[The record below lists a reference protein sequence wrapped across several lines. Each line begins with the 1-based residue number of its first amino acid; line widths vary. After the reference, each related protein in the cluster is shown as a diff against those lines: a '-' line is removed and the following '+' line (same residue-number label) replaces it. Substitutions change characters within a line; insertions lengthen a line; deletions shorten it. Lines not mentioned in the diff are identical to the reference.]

1 MTDAPVQVEATGE
14 TVGEARWAAL
24 HELERR
30 YPALDRTAVEFVVLS
45 EGQRGLLGVGYEPAR
60 VIATLSGEPPAEAAP
75 APREVESNP
84 DDSPAAARIR
94 ALMGQAVDGLGLDAS
109 VRLAESEER
118 VTVTVTGDDL
128 GLFIG
133 RHGHTI
139 DAVQYLANAIVHR
152 HEETAVEVV
161 VDAQGYRA
169 RRERTLR
176 DVAARAAAD
185 AIRTLVEDSMV
196 GLRRL
201 IASFDREAT
210 PYHCS
215 PWPEYAP
222 RFTDYAH
229 LARLKEW
236 LLAGESE

>member
-1 MTDAPVQVEATGE
+1 MSDPVQVEATGE

-60 VIATLSGEPPAEAAP
+60 VIASLSGDPPAEAAP
-75 APREVESNP
+75 AVRRAEPHPE
-84 DDSPAAARIR
+84 DSPVAARVR
-94 ALMGQAVDGLGLDAS
+94 GLMRQVVDGLGLDADVHVS
-109 VRLAESEER
+109 ESGER
-118 VTVTVTGDDL
+118 VAVTVTGDDL
-128 GLFIG
+128 GLLIG

-152 HEETAVEVV
+152 QEETDLDVV

-185 AIRTLVEDSMV
+185 AIRTGQPVALEAMSSVERKIV
-196 GLRRL
+196 HVYLKAEVPRVRT
-201 IASFDREAT
+201 ASEGSEPNRYVVVLPAE
-210 PYHCS
+210 
-215 PWPEYAP
+215 
-222 RFTDYAH
+222 
-229 LARLKEW
+229 
-236 LLAGESE
+236 AGETPGV

>member
-1 MTDAPVQVEATGE
+1 MSDSVQVEATGE

-60 VIATLSGEPPAEAAP
+60 VIASLSGELPAEAAP
-75 APREVESNP
+75 AMRPAEPHPE
-84 DDSPAAARIR
+84 DSPSAARIR
-94 ALMGQAVDGLGLDAS
+94 ALLAQVVDGLGLDAALELS
-109 VRLAESEER
+109 ESEER
-118 VTVTVTGDDL
+118 VTATVTGDDL
-128 GLFIG
+128 GLLIG

-152 HEETAVEVV
+152 HEETDLDVV

-185 AIRTLVEDSMV
+185 AIRTGEPVPLEPMSSVERKIV
-196 GLRRL
+196 HLYLKAEVPRVRT
-201 IASFDREAT
+201 ASEGAEPNRHVVVLPAD
-210 PYHCS
+210 
-215 PWPEYAP
+215 
-222 RFTDYAH
+222 
-229 LARLKEW
+229 
-236 LLAGESE
+236 AGEPPGV

>member
-1 MTDAPVQVEATGE
+1 MSEQPVRVEATGE

-24 HELERR
+24 HDLERQF
-30 YPALDRTAVEFVVLS
+30 PDLDRDAVQFVVVS

-60 VIATLSGEPPAEAAP
+60 VIATLSGEPPAGAAP
-75 APREVESNP
+75 AARAAEHHPG
-84 DDSPAAARIR
+84 DSPAAARVR
-94 ALMGQAVDGLGLDAS
+94 ALLGQVVDGLGLDAA
-109 VRLAESEER
+109 VQVAESEER

-128 GLFIG
+128 GLLIG

-152 HEETAVEVV
+152 HEEEPVEVV

-185 AIRTLVEDSMV
+185 VIRTGEPVPLEPMSSVERKIV
-196 GLRRL
+196 HLYLKAEVPRVRT
-201 IASFDREAT
+201 ASEGSEPNRHVVVLPAADDA
-210 PYHCS
+210 
-215 PWPEYAP
+215 PEV
-222 RFTDYAH
+222 
-229 LARLKEW
+229 
-236 LLAGESE
+236 